1 MKVWERKI
9 IETARGEFEIFITGE
24 GTPTCITH
32 HYTEFNDSGDAF
44 AEVISENKNI
54 KVILVNLRE
63 AGNSAK
69 AVEPYQLSLIE
80 AVFDLEEVRKKLGF
94 NTWNFAGHSTGGMI
108 GLLYGIHFSS
118 SLDSLIL
125 VGTAAREYASS
136 SSECIYNEGHPKFK
150 RMQEIIELLKLPTLS
165 DLDRKE
171 LSKERTKLS
180 LYDPEKYDQYFTGDI
195 TKKMSAKRM
204 DFFARELFTFS
215 VTEQLSKIKT
225 KTLILCGRHDVQCP
239 VIFSIEISKLI
250 PNSSL
255 HIFEQSNHYPFL
267 EEKCEFKRV
276 ITELR

>member
-9 IETARGEFEIFITGE
+9 IETARGEFEIFIAGE
-24 GTPTCITH
+24 GTPICITH

-44 AEVISENKNI
+44 AEVISENN

-69 AVEPYQLSLIE
+69 AVEPYQLSMID
-80 AVFDLEEVRKKLGF
+80 AVFDLEEIRKKLGF
-94 NTWNFAGHSTGGMI
+94 KRWNFAGHSTGGMI
-108 GLLYGIHFSS
+108 GILYGIHFSS

-125 VGTAAREYASS
+125 VGTAAREFASS

-150 RMQEIIELLKLPTLS
+150 RMQELIKRLKLSTLS
-165 DLDRKE
+165 DLERKE

-180 LYDPEKYDQYFTGDI
+180 LYYPEKYEQYFTGNI
-195 TKKMSAKRM
+195 TKKMSAKRI
-204 DFFARELFTFS
+204 DFFSREALIFG

-225 KTLILCGRHDVQCP
+225 QTLILCGRHDVQCP
-239 VIFSIEISKLI
+239 VVFSIEISNLI
-250 PNSSL
+250 SNSSL
-255 HIFEQSNHYPFL
+255 HIFEHSNHYPFL
-267 EEKCEFKRV
+267 EEKLEFKRV